1 MHGLILAGGEGARLA
16 AGGIVVPKPLVE
28 VAGKPQ
34 LLRLLETLDALGCDS
49 LTCAIRADL
58 AAVAP
63 LLDGRRFPQAFV
75 AGGARV
81 ATVEVARI
89 IDIDRPSDLQVANAW
104 LTAADAS
111 EPAV

>member
-58 AAVAP
+58 AALAP
-63 LLDGRRFPQAFV
+63 LLDPRRLRAPLKVMPSRTPSSLHTLAEPLPGVAPGRASRSM
-75 AGGARV
+75 V
-81 ATVEVARI
+81 AT
-89 IDIDRPSDLQVANAW
+89 
-104 LTAADAS
+104 
-111 EPAV
+111 